1 MDFIIHE
8 MGTLKKGGCRMDFG
22 KKLRELRKE
31 GNVGQKEL
39 AGYLNVS
46 ISTISNYENNVHSP
60 DLDTLCKLADFFQ
73 VSIDYLMDRTKY
85 RYSLDYLNG
94 KFNDGS
100 DISALINTIVR
111 LESQSQQEI
120 HNFVNYMAQRQSQH

>member
-1 MDFIIHE
+1 
-8 MGTLKKGGCRMDFG
+8 MDFG